1 MAGPQATASA
11 PVTVAASF
19 GEVEL
24 TARTVKG
31 AKGGVSATGVAPV
44 VVMVSVAACEVWVLL
59 NGTGFGLK
67 EAVAPAGNEVVTLS
81 VASNEPEPVPRA
93 TVIAY
98 VALPPATTGFGV
110 CVPMDTEPIILV
122 TVRVAAADVT
132 DPQLSVTTTS

>member
-44 VVMVSVAACEVWVLL
+44 VVTVSVAACEVWVLL
-59 NGTGFGLK
+59 NETGFGLK
-67 EAVAPAGNEVVTLS
+67 EAVAPAGNEVVRVS
-81 VASNEPEPVPRA
+81 GAGGVAERRERA
-93 TVIAY
+93 TVS
-98 VALPPATTGFGV
+98 G
-110 CVPMDTEPIILV
+110 CVEHGRGED
-122 TVRVAAADVT
+122 
-132 DPQLSVTTTS
+132 